1 MAGDFQRTTI
11 FGRLT
16 RDPAIHQFP
25 NGGAVVNFALAF
37 TGQSRKDQNGNWQD
51 EPCYLD
57 CKAFVNNQGR
67 GIGDVVMRFCKRGSR
82 VLIDGHLILEKW
94 QDRNTGAN
102 QQAIRLVVDH
112 LSLAGDP
119 QGRGQGGNQNGGGQ
133 GGNNWDDGGRYGAD
147 GNESG
152 QQGNQNRG
160 NSGGGNWDDGGG
172 SGDDSGIPF

>member
-16 RDPAIHQFP
+16 RDPAQHNF
-25 NGGAVVNFALAF
+25 NGGGAVVNFALAF

-57 CKAFVNNQGR
+57 CKAFVNAQGK
-67 GIGDVVMRFCKRGSR
+67 GIGDVVMRFCKKGSR

-102 QQAIRLVVDH
+102 MQAVRLVVDH

-119 QGRGQGGNQNGGGQ
+119 QGAQGGNQNRGQQGGQ
-133 GGNNWDDGGRYGAD
+133 NRGGAGNWDDGDRYGAD
-147 GNESG
+147 GG
-152 QQGNQNRG
+152 QGGGVGNWNDDG
-160 NSGGGNWDDGGG
+160 NAGGGNDDGGV
-172 SGDDSGIPF
+172 PF

>member
-16 RDPAIHQFP
+16 RDPVPYQFP
-25 NGGAVVNFALAF
+25 NGGSVVNFALAF
-37 TGQSRKDQNGNWQD
+37 TGQSRKDQNGNWHD

-57 CKAFVNNQGR
+57 CKAFVNAQGK
-67 GIGDVVMRFCKRGSR
+67 GIGDVVMRFCKKGSR

-102 QQAIRLVVDH
+102 MQAVRLVVDH

-119 QGRGQGGNQNGGGQ
+119 QGGQNRGQQGGQ
-133 GGNNWDDGGRYGAD
+133 GGGQNRGGAGNWDDGDRYGAD
-147 GNESG
+147 GG
-152 QQGNQNRG
+152 Q
-160 NSGGGNWDDGGG
+160 GGADNWDDGSGG
-172 SGDDSGIPF
+172 GGDSIPF